1 MKRNHTK
8 QVMSQCKEIIQNKLC
23 LNVKKSYKQV
33 MSECKEIIQN
43 MLCLNVK
50 KSYKTCYI

>member
-1 MKRNHTK
+1 
-8 QVMSQCKEIIQNKLC
+8 
-23 LNVKKSYKQV
+23 

-50 KSYKTCYI
+50 KSQVTKHVMSECKEIIQNMLYLNVKKSYRTSYV